1 MAKEKYAPNVV
12 MDDNYQMFVKAL
24 ARRYAERGASV
35 YQSAEAIEQDRKNL
49 RTRTMAPDAYRLS
62 KEGQMAANLYKNGT
76 DGDNK
81 YMTTDDYLAY
91 FGKCHD
97 TFEAVTYYDRHV
109 EKREK
114 QEEAKVI
121 VNTKR
126 LEQIRNA
133 KAKRA
138 KRPVRVSEPRAMERP
153 RDEERTRAINR
164 PDRES
169 FMDKVSVFLTQM
181 GAKRRR
187 AMAGLSA
194 MAFAMML
201 FAGGLFIFSPE
212 DDAQIA
218 SQARYINEEL
228 PEEEVAMLDAQFSTV
243 EE

>member
-1 MAKEKYAPNVV
+1 MAKEKYIPNVV
-12 MDDNYQMFVKAL
+12 MDDNYKMFVKAL
-24 ARRYAERGASV
+24 ERRYAERGASV

-62 KEGQMAANLYKNGT
+62 KEGQTTANMYKTGT

-97 TFEAVTYYDRHV
+97 TFEAATYYDRHI

-126 LEQIRNA
+126 IEQLRNA
-133 KAKRA
+133 KNKKA
-138 KRPVRVSEPRAMERP
+138 KRPVRVERP
-153 RDEERTRAINR
+153 VHIERPVRAERPVYEERKER
-164 PDRES
+164 
-169 FMDKVSVFLTQM
+169 FVDKLSEFLAQM
-181 GAKRRR
+181 GATRRR

-194 MAFAMML
+194 AALVMML
-201 FAGGLFIFSPE
+201 FAGGLFMFSPE
-212 DDAQIA
+212 EPIA
-218 SQARYINEEL
+218 PEARYVNEEL
-228 PEEEVAMLDAQFSTV
+228 PEEDVAMANEGIVTI